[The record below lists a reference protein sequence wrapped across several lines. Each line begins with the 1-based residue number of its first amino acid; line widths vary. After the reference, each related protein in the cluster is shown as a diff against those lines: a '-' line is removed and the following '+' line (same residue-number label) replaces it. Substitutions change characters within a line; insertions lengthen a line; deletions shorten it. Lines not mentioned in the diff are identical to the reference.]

1 MPRNP
6 RPIYGSSARSSANCA
21 CDAAVSPAVG
31 ITTVLSIVS
40 TLQYLVREFFNP
52 TAVKFPFSATM
63 SFSAYIP
70 AAVGVRLLW
79 KTQNPGVMFD
89 RTDNIHRLQI
99 KALYLALNR
108 EADWE
113 KDVLYS
119 LSGELG

>member
-6 RPIYGSSARSSANCA
+6 RRIYGDSSKKCV
-21 CDAAVSPAVG
+21 CDATVSPAVG
-31 ITTVLSIVS
+31 LTTLSSIVS

-52 TAVKFPFSATM
+52 TAVTMPLHATISVPVYISA
-63 SFSAYIP
+63 FI
-70 AAVGVRLLW
+70 GVRLLW
-79 KTQNPGVMFD
+79 KNQNPGVMFD

-99 KALYLALNR
+99 KALYLALDR
-108 EADWE
+108 EAEWE